1 MICSPPCSSV
11 VLWVE
16 CKPQPVKTAATH
28 RFKAENAP
36 VNIVPVDITSAAV
49 RIVAG
54 AKAGLT
60 LVRPGGRNSHIV
72 SCGAMGTIKP
82 GTSTVPVS
90 VPVQKR
96 PGTSAR
102 AEDVRTT
109 ISFQA
114 VALPGHR
121 LPPGPGTATLPFAVK
136 VKIA

>member
-28 RFKAENAP
+28 KFKAENAP
-36 VNIVPVDITSAAV
+36 VNTVPEDITSAAV
-49 RIVAG
+49 RIVAD

-60 LVRPGGRNSHIV
+60 LVRPDGRNSHTV
-72 SCGAMGTIKP
+72 SFGPMGTIKP
-82 GTSTVPVS
+82 GTSTVPLS

-114 VALPGHR
+114 VALPGR
-121 LPPGPGTATLPFAVK
+121 PLPPGPGTTTLPFAIK
-136 VKIA
+136 VTIA